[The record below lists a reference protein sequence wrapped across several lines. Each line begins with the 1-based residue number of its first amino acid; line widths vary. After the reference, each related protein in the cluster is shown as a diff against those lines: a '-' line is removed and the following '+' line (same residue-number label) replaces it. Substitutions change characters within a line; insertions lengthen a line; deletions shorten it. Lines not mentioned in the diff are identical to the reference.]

1 MSTMTTKSRLFIDLD
16 GTVARFYDASPNYL
30 EEMYEKGYFRNL
42 QPYENMT
49 EGIRLFMEQHK
60 DVEVFAL
67 SAKVNGEP
75 PYCEAEKQE
84 WLDEYLPEIDREHR
98 LFTEIGHNKAEYIPN
113 GISNTD
119 VLYDDY
125 NKNLIDWENSGGVA
139 LKCHNNINM
148 KGLGA
153 YGGDK
158 VMWEGQ
164 VLKNDIEPQDI
175 ANSLYETV
183 SAAQSMS
190 SVNGKP
196 LNETVRTALK
206 LINDYSVA
214 EFGDT
219 SAFDDVQ
226 DLSDVPLAYTTD
238 SEQDN
243 HGIYQT
249 FSEKNVQVENI
260 KSKSN
265 TLIVDIF
272 GGPGAGKS
280 TTALQL
286 VAELKKLGYHAD
298 YVSEVAKELVY
309 AKDFEHLDGTLKNQ
323 SKILSEQ
330 KRRLDI
336 MLDNVDVVVT
346 DSPLLLYIVYL
357 KENAPEYIESVF
369 SQYENYNNYN
379 VVVERDLSVKF
390 EQEGRIHNLE
400 ESIKKDDEIIT
411 LLDSHNIDYQ
421 RFDRNNIAGILDGIV
436 SKINDIKINE
446 SITADNTETV
456 SVANVETGEIAVT
469 KEFPIQVSA
478 DLENFR
484 IVTEY
489 DNVVAHIDSYN
500 SLEEM
505 NELCFEN
512 LNFDDLIYLSEKEKQ
527 SAIDKTIIY
536 STEYNGEIDYF
547 KAEDKRLSVLFE
559 KLSEDKPYAELSKAE
574 KISASD
580 FAEIEQSKNL
590 IASVTFDLDN
600 DNVGIYRLRRAVSE
614 GNRTPNDF
622 ISEEHSIAEMKQ
634 LVAEAK
640 LNSLNIEK
648 DFLSRLDQRISE
660 RSEKNVVDI
669 IDQYNSSGKSF
680 HEFFEENKDK
690 VMATYTDD
698 MDTPYYSRH
707 IERHWLSE
715 KIYIERR
722 LGSDTFGD
730 RTAKTENIVLVNV
743 YDPSKGSILDNT
755 IDGMSWEE
763 RLNLPVETE
772 TIGKYLIEDLKPSES
787 PLILSAYSDLFG
799 EENIKR
805 AYLKSC
811 VEEAEN
817 EIAELRSYE
826 DISPYGGE
834 DVYISNFES
843 YLLESLDNAQ
853 GMGYA
858 SVGEAAL
865 KCVELGLIDEK
876 RRENVIYEIYDSAE
890 SIKQGYAKG
899 LLSKEDVKSLTKRHD
914 PEIYEPKKIAD
925 SLFEIRG
932 MTEKRDK
939 LLAAIKLY
947 SAKSEYYRN
956 LGNLEKSKIL
966 DDRVTA
972 CIKGYDCYSK
982 QIVDIYNSV
991 FPFVF
996 HTNGLENVE
1005 TENIPVSI
1013 YLNGKQTQF
1022 YEHRTTTDAD
1032 ALQKASMECFE
1043 QCVGFEPPENY
1054 YSFDAKTC
1062 DELYT
1067 LIGEKPPKRYKGVD
1081 AVKLPFET
1089 SKKVD
1094 LIIKLIDTELYK
1106 IACIENQKDLL
1117 EGTNLET
1124 AIDSMKE
1131 RYESSMKVISKIDEI
1146 KSKIS
1151 ANEADIENLK
1161 DIKPNLVNRVLRH
1174 SEMKKSRIAKENLMK
1189 NKAEIEQAYSELDG
1203 ISHSMENLR
1212 EKFADCYSK
1221 NLTSCKPSIKI
1232 HYPDD
1237 EKSYEIYSLSDIEKI
1252 SQTSKELN
1260 KLLKNDFNERVEE
1273 VNVDFQSIYD
1283 NKSDMVLERERVS
1296 AYLADK
1302 MPSEYLHVDKMRQ
1315 LESMVVDTKGL
1326 DYKYVK
1332 VPKDCA
1338 QEFKK
1343 SCNEQNIDFALSSG
1357 KNTDR
1362 YYVARYRGVQQKAIT
1377 KILKTIEYCF
1387 IEDTAALAAAAQQNN
1402 SMSSAATMM

>member
-30 EEMYEKGYFRNL
+30 EQMYEKGYFRNL
-42 QPYENMT
+42 QPYEEMT
-49 EGIRLFMEQHK
+49 EGIKLFMEQHK

-190 SVNGKP
+190 GVNGKP
-196 LNETVRTALK
+196 LNEAVRTALK

-219 SAFDDVQ
+219 SAYDDVQ

-243 HGIYQT
+243 LGIYQT

-260 KSKSN
+260 KSKST

-456 SVANVETGEIAVT
+456 SVANVETGEFAAT

-634 LVAEAK
+634 LVSEAK

-648 DFLSRLDQRISE
+648 DFRNLLDKRIAE

-669 IDQYNSSGKSF
+669 IDSYNSSGKSF
-680 HEFFEENKDK
+680 YEFFEENKDK
-690 VMATYTDD
+690 VIATYTDD
-698 MDTPYYSRH
+698 IDTAYYSRH
-707 IERHWLSE
+707 IDRHWLSE
-715 KIYIERR
+715 NFYIENRI
-722 LGSDTFGD
+722 GSDTFGNM
-730 RTAKTENIVLVNV
+730 TAKSESTVLVNV
-743 YDPSKGSILDNT
+743 YDPSKGSISNKK

-763 RLNLPVETE
+763 RLNLPVETK
-772 TIGKYLIEDLKPSES
+772 TIGKHLLEDLKPSES
-787 PLILSAYSDLFG
+787 PFILSAYSDLFG
-799 EENIKR
+799 EEHIKK

-834 DVYISNFES
+834 DVTVGTFES
-843 YLLESLDNAQ
+843 HLYETLIDARE
-853 GMGYA
+853 MGYD
-858 SVGEAAL
+858 SIGEVAL
-865 KCVELGLIDEK
+865 KCFELGLIDEK
-876 RRENVIYEIYDSAE
+876 KRKDVIYGVYQSVD
-890 SIKQGYAKG
+890 SIKQGYTKG
-899 LLSKEDVKSLTKRHD
+899 LLSKEDVKNLTKRYD
-914 PEIYEPKKIAD
+914 PKIYEPDHIAD
-925 SLFEIRG
+925 SLLKTIA
-932 MTEKRDK
+932 MSKKRDK

-956 LGNLEKSKIL
+956 HGNLRESEIL
-966 DDRVTA
+966 EDRVNE
-972 CIKGYDCYSK
+972 CIKGYDYYSK
-982 QIVDIYNSV
+982 QIVDTYNSV
-991 FPFVF
+991 FPYVY

-1005 TENIPVSI
+1005 TESIPVSV
-1013 YLNGKQTQF
+1013 YLNGKQKEF
-1022 YEHRTTTDAD
+1022 YERRITTDTEAIQE
-1032 ALQKASMECFE
+1032 ARLECFE
-1043 QCVGFEPPENY
+1043 QCTGMHGQADYDTLTVE
-1054 YSFDAKTC
+1054 AC
-1062 DELYT
+1062 DELYR
-1067 LIGEKPPKRYKGVD
+1067 LIGEKPPKRYEGIQM
-1081 AVKLPFET
+1081 VKLPFET
-1089 SKKVD
+1089 AQKVD
-1094 LIIKLIDTELYK
+1094 LTLKLIDTELYK
-1106 IACIENQKDLL
+1106 IACVEKQKTLISG
-1117 EGTNLET
+1117 EYVER
-1124 AIDSMKE
+1124 AIGSMKKE
-1131 RYESSMKVISKIDEI
+1131 YESSIGAISKINEI
-1146 KSKIS
+1146 KNRMS
-1151 ANEADIENLK
+1151 AIEADIEKLK
-1161 DIKPNLVNRVLRH
+1161 DIKPNIVNKIFRH
-1174 SEMKKSRIAKENLMK
+1174 SEIKKSRTAIENLMK
-1189 NKAEIEQAYSELDG
+1189 NKAELEQAFNDLNGISKRMKIDRENFEDYYSE
-1203 ISHSMENLR
+1203 
-1212 EKFADCYSK
+1212 
-1221 NLTSCKPSIKI
+1221 NLTTINGSIKLD
-1232 HYPDD
+1232 YPEDN
-1237 EKSYEIYSLSDIEKI
+1237 KSFEIYSGSDINTI
-1252 SQTSKELN
+1252 RQANKELN
-1260 KLLKNDFNERVEE
+1260 DLLANNTNKNI
-1273 VNVDFQSIYD
+1273 DFQSIYN
-1283 NKSDMVLERERVS
+1283 NKSDVVLERERVS

-1302 MPSEYLHVDKMRQ
+1302 MPLEYLNVDNMRQ
-1315 LESMVVDTKGL
+1315 LENMVVDTKGL
-1326 DYKYVK
+1326 DYKYAK
-1332 VPKDCA
+1332 VPKCCLQA
-1338 QEFKK
+1338 FREN
-1343 SCNEQNIDFALSSG
+1343 CNEQNIDLALSTG
-1357 KNTDR
+1357 KNTDN
-1362 YYVARYRGVQQKAIT
+1362 YCVARYRGLQEKAVIKT
-1377 KILKTIEYCF
+1377 LKTVERAYS
-1387 IEDTAALAAAAQQNN
+1387 EHTAALAAAAQQNN

>member
-30 EEMYEKGYFRNL
+30 EQMYEKGYFRNL
-42 QPYENMT
+42 QPYEEMT
-49 EGIRLFMEQHK
+49 EGIKLFMEQHK

-190 SVNGKP
+190 NVNGKP

-219 SAFDDVQ
+219 SAYDDVQ

-238 SEQDN
+238 SDE
-243 HGIYQT
+243 
-249 FSEKNVQVENI
+249 
-260 KSKSN
+260 
-265 TLIVDIF
+265 
-272 GGPGAGKS
+272 
-280 TTALQL
+280 
-286 VAELKKLGYHAD
+286 EL
-298 YVSEVAKELVY
+298 
-309 AKDFEHLDGTLKNQ
+309 
-323 SKILSEQ
+323 
-330 KRRLDI
+330 
-336 MLDNVDVVVT
+336 
-346 DSPLLLYIVYL
+346 
-357 KENAPEYIESVF
+357 
-369 SQYENYNNYN
+369 
-379 VVVERDLSVKF
+379 
-390 EQEGRIHNLE
+390 
-400 ESIKKDDEIIT
+400 
-411 LLDSHNIDYQ
+411 
-421 RFDRNNIAGILDGIV
+421 
-436 SKINDIKINE
+436 
-446 SITADNTETV
+446 
-456 SVANVETGEIAVT
+456 
-469 KEFPIQVSA
+469 PIQVSA

-489 DNVVAHIDSYN
+489 DNVAVHIDSYK

-512 LNFDDLIYLSEKEKQ
+512 LNFDDLIYLSEAEKQ

-680 HEFFEENKDK
+680 YEFFEENKDK
-690 VMATYTDD
+690 VMATYTDSI
-698 MDTPYYSRH
+698 DTPYYSRH
-707 IERHWLSE
+707 INRHWLSE
-715 KIYIERR
+715 NFYIENRV
-722 LGSDTFGD
+722 GSDTFGSE
-730 RTAKTENIVLVNV
+730 TAKSESTVLVNV
-743 YDPSKGSILDNT
+743 YDPSKGSISNKK

-763 RLNLPVETE
+763 RLNLPVETK
-772 TIGKYLIEDLKPSES
+772 TIGKHLLEDLKPSES
-787 PLILSAYSDLFG
+787 PFILSAYSDLFG
-799 EENIKR
+799 EEHIKK

-834 DVYISNFES
+834 DVTVGTFES
-843 YLLESLDNAQ
+843 HLYETLIDARE
-853 GMGYA
+853 MGYD
-858 SVGEAAL
+858 SIGEVAL
-865 KCVELGLIDEK
+865 KCFELGLIDEK
-876 RRENVIYEIYDSAE
+876 KRKDVIYGVYHSVA

-899 LLSKEDVKSLTKRHD
+899 LLSKSDVKYLIDRNEPSL
-914 PEIYEPKKIAD
+914 YESNNIAK
-925 SLFEIRG
+925 SLLKAKEMSR
-932 MTEKRDK
+932 MRDK
-939 LLAAIKLY
+939 LSVAIKLY
-947 SAKSEYYRN
+947 SAKSENYRN
-956 LGNLEKSKIL
+956 HGDLKESKIL
-966 DDRVTA
+966 DDRVAA
-972 CIKGYDCYSK
+972 CIKGYDYYSK
-982 QIVDIYNSV
+982 QIVDTYNSV
-991 FPFVF
+991 FSYVRPE
-996 HTNGLENVE
+996 NGLVKLE
-1005 TENIPVSI
+1005 TEDIPVSI
-1013 YLNGKQTQF
+1013 NLNGKQTEF
-1022 YEHRTTTDAD
+1022 YEHRITTDKNII
-1032 ALQKASMECFE
+1032 QKAYWQCMDKNHSMY
-1043 QCVGFEPPENY
+1043 VPEDYNP
-1054 YSFDAKTC
+1054 FTKEAC
-1062 DELYT
+1062 DKLYR
-1067 LIGEKPPKRYKGVD
+1067 LIGEEPPKRYECIQ
-1081 AVKLPFET
+1081 AVKLPFEIAD
-1089 SKKVD
+1089 KID
-1094 LIIKLIDTELYK
+1094 LTLKLVDTELYK

-1117 EGTNLET
+1117 EGANLET

-1131 RYESSMKVISKIDEI
+1131 KYESSMKVISKIDEI
-1146 KSKIS
+1146 KSKIN
-1151 ANEADIENLK
+1151 ANEADVESLK
-1161 DIKPNLVNRVLRH
+1161 GIKPNFVNKVFRH
-1174 SEMKKSRIAKENLMK
+1174 SEIKKREIASANLK
-1189 NKAEIEQAYSELDG
+1189 NNKAELEQAYSELDR
-1203 ISHSMENLR
+1203 ISHSMEYVR
-1212 EKFADCYSK
+1212 EKFADYYSE
-1221 NLTSCKPSIKI
+1221 NLSSCKPSIKI
-1232 HYPDD
+1232 HFPDD

-1260 KLLKNDFNERVEE
+1260 NVLKNGFNERVED
-1273 VNVDFQSIYD
+1273 VNIAFYSIYD
-1283 NKSDMVLERERVS
+1283 NKFDLLERERVS
-1296 AYLADK
+1296 AYLAYK
-1302 MPSEYLHVDKMRQ
+1302 MPLEYLNVDKMIQ
-1315 LESMVVDTKGL
+1315 LENMVIDTKGL
-1326 DYKYVK
+1326 DYKYIK
-1332 VPKDCA
+1332 VPKECLLA
-1338 QEFKK
+1338 FEG
-1343 SCNEQNIDFALSSG
+1343 SCHRQDIDYAMSSG
-1357 KNTDR
+1357 ENTGN
-1362 YYVARYRGVQQKAIT
+1362 YCIARYRSLQEKAVIKT
-1377 KILKTIEYCF
+1377 LKTVERAYS
-1387 IEDTAALAAAAQQNN
+1387 EHTAALAAAQQNN

>member
-30 EEMYEKGYFRNL
+30 EQMYEKGYFRNL
-42 QPYENMT
+42 QPYEEMT
-49 EGIRLFMEQHK
+49 EGIKLFMEQHK

-190 SVNGKP
+190 NVNGKP

-219 SAFDDVQ
+219 SAYDDVQ

-238 SEQDN
+238 SDE
-243 HGIYQT
+243 
-249 FSEKNVQVENI
+249 
-260 KSKSN
+260 
-265 TLIVDIF
+265 
-272 GGPGAGKS
+272 
-280 TTALQL
+280 
-286 VAELKKLGYHAD
+286 EL
-298 YVSEVAKELVY
+298 
-309 AKDFEHLDGTLKNQ
+309 
-323 SKILSEQ
+323 
-330 KRRLDI
+330 
-336 MLDNVDVVVT
+336 
-346 DSPLLLYIVYL
+346 
-357 KENAPEYIESVF
+357 
-369 SQYENYNNYN
+369 
-379 VVVERDLSVKF
+379 
-390 EQEGRIHNLE
+390 
-400 ESIKKDDEIIT
+400 
-411 LLDSHNIDYQ
+411 
-421 RFDRNNIAGILDGIV
+421 
-436 SKINDIKINE
+436 
-446 SITADNTETV
+446 
-456 SVANVETGEIAVT
+456 
-469 KEFPIQVSA
+469 PIQVSA

-489 DNVVAHIDSYN
+489 DNVAVHIDSYK

-512 LNFDDLIYLSEKEKQ
+512 LNFDDLIYLSEAEKQ

-680 HEFFEENKDK
+680 YEFFEENKDK
-690 VMATYTDD
+690 VMATYTDSI
-698 MDTPYYSRH
+698 DTPYYSRH
-707 IERHWLSE
+707 INRHWLSE
-715 KIYIERR
+715 NFYIENRV
-722 LGSDTFGD
+722 GSDTFGSE
-730 RTAKTENIVLVNV
+730 TAKSESTVLVNV
-743 YDPSKGSILDNT
+743 YDPSKGSISNKK

-763 RLNLPVETE
+763 RLNLPVETK
-772 TIGKYLIEDLKPSES
+772 TIGKHLLEDLKPSES
-787 PLILSAYSDLFG
+787 PFILSAYSDLFG
-799 EENIKR
+799 EEHIKK

-834 DVYISNFES
+834 DVTVGTFES
-843 YLLESLDNAQ
+843 HLYETLIDARE
-853 GMGYA
+853 MGYD
-858 SVGEAAL
+858 SIGEVAL
-865 KCVELGLIDEK
+865 KCFELGLIDEK
-876 RRENVIYEIYDSAE
+876 KRKDVIYGVYHSVA

-899 LLSKEDVKSLTKRHD
+899 LLSKSDVKYLIDRNEPSL
-914 PEIYEPKKIAD
+914 YESNNIAK
-925 SLFEIRG
+925 SLLKAKEMSR
-932 MTEKRDK
+932 MRDK
-939 LLAAIKLY
+939 LSVAIKLY
-947 SAKSEYYRN
+947 SAKSENYRN
-956 LGNLEKSKIL
+956 HGDLKESKIL
-966 DDRVTA
+966 DDRVAA
-972 CIKGYDCYSK
+972 CIKGYDYYSK
-982 QIVDIYNSV
+982 QIVDTYNSV
-991 FPFVF
+991 FSYVRPE
-996 HTNGLENVE
+996 NGLVKLE
-1005 TENIPVSI
+1005 TEDIPVSI
-1013 YLNGKQTQF
+1013 NLNGKQTEF
-1022 YEHRTTTDAD
+1022 YEHRITTDKNII
-1032 ALQKASMECFE
+1032 QKAYWQCMDKNHSMY
-1043 QCVGFEPPENY
+1043 VPEDYNP
-1054 YSFDAKTC
+1054 FTKEAC
-1062 DELYT
+1062 DKLYR
-1067 LIGEKPPKRYKGVD
+1067 LIGEEPPKRYEGIQ
-1081 AVKLPFET
+1081 AVKLPFEIAD
-1089 SKKVD
+1089 KID
-1094 LIIKLIDTELYK
+1094 LTLKLVDTELYK

-1117 EGTNLET
+1117 EGANLET

-1131 RYESSMKVISKIDEI
+1131 KYESSMKVISKIDEI
-1146 KSKIS
+1146 KSKIN
-1151 ANEADIENLK
+1151 ANEADVESLK
-1161 DIKPNLVNRVLRH
+1161 GIKPNFVNKVFRH
-1174 SEMKKSRIAKENLMK
+1174 SEIKKREIASANLK
-1189 NKAEIEQAYSELDG
+1189 NNKAELEQAYSELDR
-1203 ISHSMENLR
+1203 ISHSMEYVR
-1212 EKFADCYSK
+1212 EKFADYYSE
-1221 NLTSCKPSIKI
+1221 NLSSCKPSIKI
-1232 HYPDD
+1232 HFPDD

-1260 KLLKNDFNERVEE
+1260 NVLKNGFNERVED
-1273 VNVDFQSIYD
+1273 VNIAFYSIYD
-1283 NKSDMVLERERVS
+1283 NKFDLLERERVS
-1296 AYLADK
+1296 AYLAYK
-1302 MPSEYLHVDKMRQ
+1302 MPLEYLNVDKMIQ
-1315 LESMVVDTKGL
+1315 LENMVIDTKGL
-1326 DYKYVK
+1326 DYKYIK
-1332 VPKDCA
+1332 VPKECLLA
-1338 QEFKK
+1338 FEG
-1343 SCNEQNIDFALSSG
+1343 SCHRQDIDYAMSSG
-1357 KNTDR
+1357 ENTGN
-1362 YYVARYRGVQQKAIT
+1362 YCIARYRSLQEKAVIKT
-1377 KILKTIEYCF
+1377 LKTVERAYS
-1387 IEDTAALAAAAQQNN
+1387 EHTAALAAAQQNN

>member
-30 EEMYEKGYFRNL
+30 EQMYEKGYFRNL
-42 QPYENMT
+42 QPYEEMT
-49 EGIRLFMEQHK
+49 EGIKLFMEQHK

-190 SVNGKP
+190 NVNGKP

-238 SEQDN
+238 SDE
-243 HGIYQT
+243 
-249 FSEKNVQVENI
+249 
-260 KSKSN
+260 
-265 TLIVDIF
+265 
-272 GGPGAGKS
+272 
-280 TTALQL
+280 
-286 VAELKKLGYHAD
+286 EL
-298 YVSEVAKELVY
+298 
-309 AKDFEHLDGTLKNQ
+309 
-323 SKILSEQ
+323 
-330 KRRLDI
+330 
-336 MLDNVDVVVT
+336 
-346 DSPLLLYIVYL
+346 
-357 KENAPEYIESVF
+357 
-369 SQYENYNNYN
+369 
-379 VVVERDLSVKF
+379 
-390 EQEGRIHNLE
+390 
-400 ESIKKDDEIIT
+400 
-411 LLDSHNIDYQ
+411 
-421 RFDRNNIAGILDGIV
+421 
-436 SKINDIKINE
+436 
-446 SITADNTETV
+446 
-456 SVANVETGEIAVT
+456 
-469 KEFPIQVSA
+469 PIQVSA

-484 IVTEY
+484 IITEY
-489 DNVVAHIDSYN
+489 DNVAVHIDSYE

-512 LNFDDLIYLSEKEKQ
+512 LNFDDLIYLSEAEKQ

-547 KAEDKRLSVLFE
+547 KAVDKRLSVLFE
-559 KLSEDKPYAELSKAE
+559 KLSADNTYAELSKAE
-574 KISASD
+574 KISAIE

-590 IASVTFDLDN
+590 IASITFDLDN

-622 ISEEHSIAEMKQ
+622 ISEEHSIAEIKQ
-634 LVAEAK
+634 LVSEAK

-669 IDQYNSSGKSF
+669 IDSYNSSGKSF
-680 HEFFEENKDK
+680 YEFFEENKDK
-690 VMATYTDD
+690 VMATYTDSI
-698 MDTPYYSRH
+698 DTPYYSRH
-707 IERHWLSE
+707 INRHWLSE
-715 KIYIERR
+715 NFYIENRM
-722 LGSDTFGD
+722 GSDTFGSE
-730 RTAKTENIVLVNV
+730 TAKSESTVLVNV
-743 YDPSKGSILDNT
+743 YDPSKGSISNKK

-763 RLNLPVETE
+763 RLNLPIETK
-772 TIGKYLIEDLKPSES
+772 TIGKYLLEDLKPSES
-787 PLILSAYSDLFG
+787 PFILSAYSDLFG
-799 EENIKR
+799 EEHIKK

-834 DVYISNFES
+834 DVTVGTFES
-843 YLLESLDNAQ
+843 HLYETLIDARE
-853 GMGYA
+853 MGYD
-858 SVGEAAL
+858 SIGEVAL
-865 KCVELGLIDEK
+865 RCVELGLIDEK
-876 RRENVIYEIYDSAE
+876 KRKDVIYGVYHSVA

-899 LLSKEDVKSLTKRHD
+899 LLSKSDVKYLIDRNE
-914 PEIYEPKKIAD
+914 PALYESKDIVD
-925 SLFEIRG
+925 SLLKTKE
-932 MTEKRDK
+932 MSKMRDK
-939 LLAAIKLY
+939 LLVAIKLY
-947 SAKSEYYRN
+947 SAKSENYRN
-956 LGNLEKSKIL
+956 HGDLKESKIL
-966 DDRVTA
+966 DDRVAA
-972 CIKGYDCYSK
+972 CIKGYDYYSQ
-982 QIVDIYNSV
+982 QIIDTYNSV
-991 FPFVF
+991 FSYVRPE
-996 HTNGLENVE
+996 NGLVKLE
-1005 TENIPVSI
+1005 TEDIPVSI
-1013 YLNGKQTQF
+1013 NLNGKQTEF
-1022 YEHRTTTDAD
+1022 YEHRITAD
-1032 ALQKASMECFE
+1032 KNIIQKAYWECMDK
-1043 QCVGFEPPENY
+1043 CPNMYVPEDYNP
-1054 YSFDAKTC
+1054 FTEEAC
-1062 DELYT
+1062 DELYR
-1067 LIGEKPPKRYKGVD
+1067 LIGENPPQRYEGIQTI
-1081 AVKLPFET
+1081 KLPFEIAD
-1089 SKKVD
+1089 KID
-1094 LIIKLIDTELYK
+1094 LTLKLVDTELYK

-1117 EGTNLET
+1117 EGANLET

-1131 RYESSMKVISKIDEI
+1131 KYESSMKVISKIDEI
-1146 KSKIS
+1146 KSKIN
-1151 ANEADIENLK
+1151 ANEADVESLK
-1161 DIKPNLVNRVLRH
+1161 GIKPNFVNKVFRH
-1174 SEMKKSRIAKENLMK
+1174 SEIKKREIASANLK
-1189 NKAEIEQAYSELDG
+1189 NNKVELEQAYSELDR
-1203 ISHSMENLR
+1203 ISHSMEYVR
-1212 EKFADCYSK
+1212 EKFADYYSE
-1221 NLTSCKPSIKI
+1221 NLSSCKPSIKI
-1232 HYPDD
+1232 HFPDD

-1260 KLLKNDFNERVEE
+1260 NVLKNGFNERVED
-1273 VNVDFQSIYD
+1273 VNIAFYSIYD
-1283 NKSDMVLERERVS
+1283 NKFDLLERERVS

-1302 MPSEYLHVDKMRQ
+1302 MPLEYLNVDKMIQ
-1315 LESMVVDTKGL
+1315 LENMVIDTKGL
-1326 DYKYVK
+1326 DYKYIK
-1332 VPKDCA
+1332 VPKECLLA
-1338 QEFKK
+1338 FEG
-1343 SCNEQNIDFALSSG
+1343 SCHRQDIDYAMSSG
-1357 KNTDR
+1357 ENTGN
-1362 YYVARYRGVQQKAIT
+1362 YCIARYRSLQEKAVIKT
-1377 KILKTIEYCF
+1377 LKTVERAYS
-1387 IEDTAALAAAAQQNN
+1387 EHTAALAAAAQQNN

>member
-30 EEMYEKGYFRNL
+30 EQMYEKGYFRNL
-42 QPYENMT
+42 QPYEEMT
-49 EGIRLFMEQHK
+49 EGIKLFMEQHK
-60 DVEVFAL
+60 DVEVFTL

-206 LINDYSVA
+206 LINNFSVA

-219 SAFDDVQ
+219 SAYDDVQ
-226 DLSDVPLAYTTD
+226 DLSDVALAYTTD
-238 SEQDN
+238 SDE
-243 HGIYQT
+243 
-249 FSEKNVQVENI
+249 
-260 KSKSN
+260 
-265 TLIVDIF
+265 
-272 GGPGAGKS
+272 
-280 TTALQL
+280 
-286 VAELKKLGYHAD
+286 EL
-298 YVSEVAKELVY
+298 
-309 AKDFEHLDGTLKNQ
+309 
-323 SKILSEQ
+323 
-330 KRRLDI
+330 
-336 MLDNVDVVVT
+336 
-346 DSPLLLYIVYL
+346 
-357 KENAPEYIESVF
+357 
-369 SQYENYNNYN
+369 
-379 VVVERDLSVKF
+379 
-390 EQEGRIHNLE
+390 
-400 ESIKKDDEIIT
+400 
-411 LLDSHNIDYQ
+411 
-421 RFDRNNIAGILDGIV
+421 
-436 SKINDIKINE
+436 
-446 SITADNTETV
+446 
-456 SVANVETGEIAVT
+456 
-469 KEFPIQVSA
+469 PIQVSA

-547 KAEDKRLSVLFE
+547 KAADKRLSVLFE
-559 KLSEDKPYAELSKAE
+559 KLSKDNTYAELSKAE
-574 KISASD
+574 KISAFE

-600 DNVGIYRLRRAVSE
+600 NNVGIYRLRRAVSE

-622 ISEEHSIAEMKQ
+622 ISFGDSIAEMKQ
-634 LVAEAK
+634 LVSEAK

-669 IDQYNSSGKSF
+669 IDQYNSSGKPF
-680 HEFFEENKDK
+680 YEFFEENKDK
-690 VMATYTDD
+690 VMATYTDSI
-698 MDTPYYSRH
+698 DTPYYSRH
-707 IERHWLSE
+707 INRHWLSE
-715 KIYIERR
+715 NFYIENRMD
-722 LGSDTFGD
+722 SDTFGSE
-730 RTAKTENIVLVNV
+730 TAKSESTVLVNV
-743 YDPSKGSILDNT
+743 YDPSKGSISNKK

-763 RLNLPVETE
+763 RLNLPVETK
-772 TIGKYLIEDLKPSES
+772 TIGKHLLEDLKPSES
-787 PLILSAYSDLFG
+787 PFILSAYSDLFG
-799 EENIKR
+799 EEHIKK

-834 DVYISNFES
+834 DVTVGTFES
-843 YLLESLDNAQ
+843 HLYETLIDARE
-853 GMGYA
+853 MGYD
-858 SVGEAAL
+858 SIGEVAL
-865 KCVELGLIDEK
+865 RCVELGLIDEK
-876 RRENVIYEIYDSAE
+876 KRKDVIYGVYHSVA

-899 LLSKEDVKSLTKRHD
+899 LLSKSDVKYLIDRNE
-914 PEIYEPKKIAD
+914 PALYESKDIVD
-925 SLFEIRG
+925 SLLKTKE
-932 MTEKRDK
+932 MSKMRDK
-939 LLAAIKLY
+939 LLVAIKLY
-947 SAKSEYYRN
+947 SAKSENYRN
-956 LGNLEKSKIL
+956 HGDLKESKIL
-966 DDRVTA
+966 DDRVAA
-972 CIKGYDCYSK
+972 CIKGYDYYSQ
-982 QIVDIYNSV
+982 QIIDTYNSV
-991 FPFVF
+991 FSYVRPE
-996 HTNGLENVE
+996 NGLVKLE
-1005 TENIPVSI
+1005 TEDIPVSI
-1013 YLNGKQTQF
+1013 NLNGKQTEF
-1022 YEHRTTTDAD
+1022 YEHRITTDKNII
-1032 ALQKASMECFE
+1032 QKAYWECMDK
-1043 QCVGFEPPENY
+1043 CPNMYVPEDYNP
-1054 YSFDAKTC
+1054 FTEEAC
-1062 DELYT
+1062 DELYR
-1067 LIGEKPPKRYKGVD
+1067 LIGENPPQRYEGIQTI
-1081 AVKLPFET
+1081 KLPFEIAD
-1089 SKKVD
+1089 KID
-1094 LIIKLIDTELYK
+1094 LTLKLVDTELYK

-1117 EGTNLET
+1117 EGANLET

-1131 RYESSMKVISKIDEI
+1131 KYESSMKVISKIDEI

-1151 ANEADIENLK
+1151 ANEADVESLK
-1161 DIKPNLVNRVLRH
+1161 GIKPNFVNKVFRH
-1174 SEMKKSRIAKENLMK
+1174 SEIKKKEIASANLK
-1189 NKAEIEQAYSELDG
+1189 NNKAELEQAYSELDR
-1203 ISHSMENLR
+1203 ISHSMEYVR
-1212 EKFADCYSK
+1212 EKFADYYSE
-1221 NLTSCKPSIKI
+1221 NLSSCKPSIKI
-1232 HYPDD
+1232 HFPDD

-1260 KLLKNDFNERVEE
+1260 NVLKNGFNEKVED
-1273 VNVDFQSIYD
+1273 VNITFYSIYD
-1283 NKSDMVLERERVS
+1283 NKFDLLERERVS
-1296 AYLADK
+1296 AYLAYK
-1302 MPSEYLHVDKMRQ
+1302 MPLEYLNVDKMIQ
-1315 LESMVVDTKGL
+1315 LENMVIDTKGL
-1326 DYKYVK
+1326 DYKYIK
-1332 VPKDCA
+1332 VPKECLLA
-1338 QEFKK
+1338 FEG
-1343 SCNEQNIDFALSSG
+1343 SCHRQDIDYAMSSG
-1357 KNTDR
+1357 ENTGN
-1362 YYVARYRGVQQKAIT
+1362 YCIARYRSLQEKAVIKT
-1377 KILKTIEYCF
+1377 LKTVERAYS
-1387 IEDTAALAAAAQQNN
+1387 EHTAALAAAAQQNN

>member
-30 EEMYEKGYFRNL
+30 EQMYEKGYFRNL
-42 QPYENMT
+42 QPYEEMT
-49 EGIRLFMEQHK
+49 EGIKLFMEQHK

-190 SVNGKP
+190 NVNGKP

-219 SAFDDVQ
+219 SAYDDVQ

-238 SEQDN
+238 SDE
-243 HGIYQT
+243 
-249 FSEKNVQVENI
+249 
-260 KSKSN
+260 
-265 TLIVDIF
+265 
-272 GGPGAGKS
+272 
-280 TTALQL
+280 
-286 VAELKKLGYHAD
+286 EL
-298 YVSEVAKELVY
+298 
-309 AKDFEHLDGTLKNQ
+309 
-323 SKILSEQ
+323 
-330 KRRLDI
+330 
-336 MLDNVDVVVT
+336 
-346 DSPLLLYIVYL
+346 
-357 KENAPEYIESVF
+357 
-369 SQYENYNNYN
+369 
-379 VVVERDLSVKF
+379 
-390 EQEGRIHNLE
+390 
-400 ESIKKDDEIIT
+400 
-411 LLDSHNIDYQ
+411 
-421 RFDRNNIAGILDGIV
+421 
-436 SKINDIKINE
+436 
-446 SITADNTETV
+446 
-456 SVANVETGEIAVT
+456 
-469 KEFPIQVSA
+469 PIQVSA

-489 DNVVAHIDSYN
+489 DNVAVHIDSYK

-512 LNFDDLIYLSEKEKQ
+512 LNFDDLIYLSEAEKQ

-574 KISASD
+574 KISAFD

-680 HEFFEENKDK
+680 YEFFEENKDK
-690 VMATYTDD
+690 VMATYTDSI
-698 MDTPYYSRH
+698 DTPYYSRH
-707 IERHWLSE
+707 INRHWLSE
-715 KIYIERR
+715 NFYIENRV
-722 LGSDTFGD
+722 GSDTFGSE
-730 RTAKTENIVLVNV
+730 TAKSESTVLVNV
-743 YDPSKGSILDNT
+743 YDPSKGSISNKK

-763 RLNLPVETE
+763 RLNLPVETK
-772 TIGKYLIEDLKPSES
+772 TIGKHLLEDLKPSES
-787 PLILSAYSDLFG
+787 PFILSAYSDLFG
-799 EENIKR
+799 EEHIKK

-834 DVYISNFES
+834 DVTVGTFES
-843 YLLESLDNAQ
+843 HLYETLIDARE
-853 GMGYA
+853 MGYD
-858 SVGEAAL
+858 SIGEVAL
-865 KCVELGLIDEK
+865 KCFELGLIDEK
-876 RRENVIYEIYDSAE
+876 KRKDVIYGVYHSVA

-899 LLSKEDVKSLTKRHD
+899 LLSKSDVKYLIDRNE
-914 PEIYEPKKIAD
+914 PALYESKDIVD
-925 SLFEIRG
+925 SLLKTKE
-932 MTEKRDK
+932 MSKMRDK
-939 LLAAIKLY
+939 LLVAIKLY
-947 SAKSEYYRN
+947 SAKSENYRN
-956 LGNLEKSKIL
+956 HGDLKESKIL
-966 DDRVTA
+966 DDRVAA
-972 CIKGYDCYSK
+972 CIKGYDYYSQ
-982 QIVDIYNSV
+982 QIIDTYNSV
-991 FPFVF
+991 FLYVRPE
-996 HTNGLENVE
+996 NGLVKLE
-1005 TENIPVSI
+1005 TEDIPVSI
-1013 YLNGKQTQF
+1013 NLNGKQTEF
-1022 YEHRTTTDAD
+1022 YEHRITTDKNII
-1032 ALQKASMECFE
+1032 QKAYWECMDK
-1043 QCVGFEPPENY
+1043 CPNMYVPEDYNP
-1054 YSFDAKTC
+1054 FTEEAC
-1062 DELYT
+1062 DELCR
-1067 LIGEKPPKRYKGVD
+1067 LISENPPQRYGGIQTI
-1081 AVKLPFET
+1081 KLPFEIAD
-1089 SKKVD
+1089 KID
-1094 LIIKLIDTELYK
+1094 LTLKLVDTELYK

-1117 EGTNLET
+1117 EGANLET

-1131 RYESSMKVISKIDEI
+1131 KYESSMKVISKIDEI
-1146 KSKIS
+1146 KSKIN
-1151 ANEADIENLK
+1151 ANEADVESLK
-1161 DIKPNLVNRVLRH
+1161 GIKPNFVNKVFRH
-1174 SEMKKSRIAKENLMK
+1174 SEIKKREIASANLK
-1189 NKAEIEQAYSELDG
+1189 NNKAELEQAYSELDR
-1203 ISHSMENLR
+1203 ISHSMEYVR
-1212 EKFADCYSK
+1212 EKFADYYSE
-1221 NLTSCKPSIKI
+1221 NLSSCKPSIKI
-1232 HYPDD
+1232 HFPDD

-1260 KLLKNDFNERVEE
+1260 NVLKNGFNERVED
-1273 VNVDFQSIYD
+1273 VNIAFYSIYD
-1283 NKSDMVLERERVS
+1283 NKFDLLERERVS
-1296 AYLADK
+1296 AYLAYK
-1302 MPSEYLHVDKMRQ
+1302 MPLEYLNVDKMIQ
-1315 LESMVVDTKGL
+1315 LENMVIDTKGL
-1326 DYKYVK
+1326 DYKYIK
-1332 VPKDCA
+1332 VPKECLLA
-1338 QEFKK
+1338 FEG
-1343 SCNEQNIDFALSSG
+1343 SCHRQDIDYAMSSG
-1357 KNTDR
+1357 ENTGN
-1362 YYVARYRGVQQKAIT
+1362 YCIARYRSLQEKAVIKT
-1377 KILKTIEYCF
+1377 LKTVERAYS
-1387 IEDTAALAAAAQQNN
+1387 EHTAALAAAQQNN

>member
-30 EEMYEKGYFRNL
+30 EQMYEKGYFRNL
-42 QPYENMT
+42 QPYEEMT
-49 EGIRLFMEQHK
+49 EGIKLFMEQHK
-60 DVEVFAL
+60 DVEVFTL

-164 VLKNDIEPQDI
+164 VLKNDIEPQEI

-190 SVNGKP
+190 SVNGEP
-196 LNETVRTALK
+196 LNEAVRTALK

-219 SAFDDVQ
+219 SAYDDVL
-226 DLSDVPLAYTTD
+226 DLSDVALAYTTD
-238 SEQDN
+238 S
-243 HGIYQT
+243 
-249 FSEKNVQVENI
+249 
-260 KSKSN
+260 
-265 TLIVDIF
+265 
-272 GGPGAGKS
+272 
-280 TTALQL
+280 
-286 VAELKKLGYHAD
+286 
-298 YVSEVAKELVY
+298 
-309 AKDFEHLDGTLKNQ
+309 
-323 SKILSEQ
+323 
-330 KRRLDI
+330 
-336 MLDNVDVVVT
+336 
-346 DSPLLLYIVYL
+346 
-357 KENAPEYIESVF
+357 
-369 SQYENYNNYN
+369 
-379 VVVERDLSVKF
+379 
-390 EQEGRIHNLE
+390 
-400 ESIKKDDEIIT
+400 DE
-411 LLDSHNIDYQ
+411 
-421 RFDRNNIAGILDGIV
+421 
-436 SKINDIKINE
+436 
-446 SITADNTETV
+446 
-456 SVANVETGEIAVT
+456 
-469 KEFPIQVSA
+469 EFPIQVSA

-600 DNVGIYRLRRAVSE
+600 NNVGIYHLRRAVSE

-622 ISEEHSIAEMKQ
+622 ISFGDSIAEMKQ
-634 LVAEAK
+634 LVSEAK

-648 DFLSRLDQRISE
+648 GFRTLLDKRIAE

-669 IDQYNSSGKSF
+669 IDNYNSSGKSF

-690 VMATYTDD
+690 VMATYTDSIG
-698 MDTPYYSRH
+698 TPYYSRH
-707 IERHWLSE
+707 INRHWLSE
-715 KIYIERR
+715 NFYIENRVD
-722 LGSDTFGD
+722 SDTFGSE
-730 RTAKTENIVLVNV
+730 TAKSESTVLVNV
-743 YDPSKGSILDNT
+743 YDPSKGSISNKK

-763 RLNLPVETE
+763 RLNLPVETK
-772 TIGKYLIEDLKPSES
+772 TIGKHLLEDLKPSES
-787 PLILSAYSDLFG
+787 PFILSAYSDLFG
-799 EENIKR
+799 EEHIKK

-834 DVYISNFES
+834 DVTVGTFES
-843 YLLESLDNAQ
+843 HLYETLIDARE
-853 GMGYA
+853 MGYD
-858 SVGEAAL
+858 SIGEVAL
-865 KCVELGLIDEK
+865 KCFELGLIDEK
-876 RRENVIYEIYDSAE
+876 KRKDVIYGVYHSVA

-899 LLSKEDVKSLTKRHD
+899 LLSKSDVKYLIDRNE
-914 PEIYEPKKIAD
+914 PALYESKDIVD
-925 SLFEIRG
+925 SLLKTKE
-932 MTEKRDK
+932 MSKMRDK
-939 LLAAIKLY
+939 LLVAIKLY
-947 SAKSEYYRN
+947 SAKSENYRN
-956 LGNLEKSKIL
+956 HGDLKESKIL
-966 DDRVTA
+966 DDRVAA
-972 CIKGYDCYSK
+972 CIKGYDYYSQ
-982 QIVDIYNSV
+982 QIIDTYNSV
-991 FPFVF
+991 FLYVRPE
-996 HTNGLENVE
+996 NGLAKLE
-1005 TENIPVSI
+1005 TEDIPVSI
-1013 YLNGKQTQF
+1013 NLNGKQTEF
-1022 YEHRTTTDAD
+1022 YEHRITTDKNII
-1032 ALQKASMECFE
+1032 QKAYWECMDK
-1043 QCVGFEPPENY
+1043 CPNMYVPEDYNP
-1054 YSFDAKTC
+1054 FTEEAC
-1062 DELYT
+1062 DELYR
-1067 LIGEKPPKRYKGVD
+1067 LIGENPPQRYEGIQTI
-1081 AVKLPFET
+1081 KLPFEIAD
-1089 SKKVD
+1089 KID
-1094 LIIKLIDTELYK
+1094 LTLKLVDTELYK

-1117 EGTNLET
+1117 EGANLET

-1131 RYESSMKVISKIDEI
+1131 KYESSMKVISKIDEI

-1151 ANEADIENLK
+1151 ANEADVESLK
-1161 DIKPNLVNRVLRH
+1161 GIKPNFVNKVFRH
-1174 SEMKKSRIAKENLMK
+1174 SEIKKREIASANLK
-1189 NKAEIEQAYSELDG
+1189 NNKAELEQAYSELDR
-1203 ISHSMENLR
+1203 ISHSMEYVR
-1212 EKFADCYSK
+1212 EKFADYYSE
-1221 NLTSCKPSIKI
+1221 NLSSCKPSIKI
-1232 HYPDD
+1232 HFPDD

-1260 KLLKNDFNERVEE
+1260 NVLKNGFNERVED
-1273 VNVDFQSIYD
+1273 VNIAFYSIYD
-1283 NKSDMVLERERVS
+1283 NKFDLLERERVS
-1296 AYLADK
+1296 AYLAYK
-1302 MPSEYLHVDKMRQ
+1302 MPLEYLNVDKMIQ
-1315 LESMVVDTKGL
+1315 LENMVIDTKGL
-1326 DYKYVK
+1326 DYKYIK
-1332 VPKDCA
+1332 VPKECLLA
-1338 QEFKK
+1338 FEG
-1343 SCNEQNIDFALSSG
+1343 SCHRQDIDYAMSSG
-1357 KNTDR
+1357 ENTGN
-1362 YYVARYRGVQQKAIT
+1362 YCIARYRSLQEKAVIKT
-1377 KILKTIEYCF
+1377 LKTVERAYS
-1387 IEDTAALAAAAQQNN
+1387 EHTATLAAAAQQNN
-1402 SMSSAATMM
+1402 NMSSAATMM

>member
-1 MSTMTTKSRLFIDLD
+1 MSTMKTKSRLFIDLD

-42 QPYENMT
+42 QPYEKMT
-49 EGIRLFMEQHK
+49 EGIKLFMEQHK
-60 DVEVFAL
+60 DVEVFTL

-113 GISNTD
+113 GIDNTD

-158 VMWEGQ
+158 VKWEGQ

-196 LNETVRTALK
+196 LNEAVRTALK

-219 SAFDDVQ
+219 SAYDDVQ

-238 SEQDN
+238 SDE
-243 HGIYQT
+243 
-249 FSEKNVQVENI
+249 
-260 KSKSN
+260 
-265 TLIVDIF
+265 
-272 GGPGAGKS
+272 
-280 TTALQL
+280 
-286 VAELKKLGYHAD
+286 EL
-298 YVSEVAKELVY
+298 
-309 AKDFEHLDGTLKNQ
+309 
-323 SKILSEQ
+323 
-330 KRRLDI
+330 
-336 MLDNVDVVVT
+336 
-346 DSPLLLYIVYL
+346 
-357 KENAPEYIESVF
+357 
-369 SQYENYNNYN
+369 
-379 VVVERDLSVKF
+379 
-390 EQEGRIHNLE
+390 
-400 ESIKKDDEIIT
+400 
-411 LLDSHNIDYQ
+411 
-421 RFDRNNIAGILDGIV
+421 
-436 SKINDIKINE
+436 
-446 SITADNTETV
+446 
-456 SVANVETGEIAVT
+456 
-469 KEFPIQVSA
+469 PIQVSA

-489 DNVVAHIDSYN
+489 DNVAVHIDSYK

-512 LNFDDLIYLSEKEKQ
+512 LNFDDLIYLSEAEKQ

-669 IDQYNSSGKSF
+669 IDSYNSSGKSF
-680 HEFFEENKDK
+680 YEFFEENKDK
-690 VMATYTDD
+690 VMATYTDSI
-698 MDTPYYSRH
+698 DTPYYSRH
-707 IERHWLSE
+707 IDRHWLSE

-722 LGSDTFGD
+722 LDSDTFGD

-743 YDPSKGSILDNT
+743 YDPTKGSILDKT

-763 RLNLPVETE
+763 RLNLPIKTE

-787 PLILSAYSDLFG
+787 PFILSAYSDLFG
-799 EENIKR
+799 EEHIKK

-811 VEEAEN
+811 VEKAEN

-834 DVYISNFES
+834 DVTVGTFES
-843 YLLESLDNAQ
+843 HLYETLIDARE
-853 GMGYA
+853 MGYD
-858 SVGEAAL
+858 SIGEVAL
-865 KCVELGLIDEK
+865 RCVELGLIDEK
-876 RRENVIYEIYDSAE
+876 KREDVIYGVYHSVA

-899 LLSKEDVKSLTKRHD
+899 LLSKSDVKYLIDRNEPALYESNNIAKSLLKTKEMSR
-914 PEIYEPKKIAD
+914 
-925 SLFEIRG
+925 
-932 MTEKRDK
+932 MRDK
-939 LLAAIKLY
+939 LLVAIKLY
-947 SAKSEYYRN
+947 SAKSENYRN
-956 LGNLEKSKIL
+956 HGDLKESKIL
-966 DDRVTA
+966 DDRVAA
-972 CIKGYDCYSK
+972 CIKGYDYYSK
-982 QIVDIYNSV
+982 QIVDTYNSV
-991 FPFVF
+991 FSYVRPE
-996 HTNGLENVE
+996 NGLVKLE
-1005 TENIPVSI
+1005 TEDIPVSI
-1013 YLNGKQTQF
+1013 NLNGKQTEF
-1022 YEHRTTTDAD
+1022 YEHRITTDKNII
-1032 ALQKASMECFE
+1032 QKAYWQCMDKNHSMY
-1043 QCVGFEPPENY
+1043 VPEDYNP
-1054 YSFDAKTC
+1054 FTKEAC
-1062 DELYT
+1062 DKLYR
-1067 LIGEKPPKRYKGVD
+1067 LIGENPPRRYEGIQTI
-1081 AVKLPFET
+1081 KLPFEIAD
-1089 SKKVD
+1089 KID
-1094 LIIKLIDTELYK
+1094 LTLKLVDTELYK

-1117 EGTNLET
+1117 EGANLET

-1131 RYESSMKVISKIDEI
+1131 KYESSMKVISKIDEI

-1151 ANEADIENLK
+1151 ANEADIKSLK
-1161 DIKPNLVNRVLRH
+1161 DIKPNFVNKVFRH
-1174 SEMKKSRIAKENLMK
+1174 SEIKKREIASANLK
-1189 NKAEIEQAYSELDG
+1189 NNKAELEQAYSELDE

-1212 EKFADCYSK
+1212 EKFADCYTK
-1221 NLTSCKPSIKI
+1221 NLTSYEQSIKVY
-1232 HYPDD
+1232 YPDD

-1252 SQTSKELN
+1252 SRTSKELN
-1260 KLLKNDFNERVEE
+1260 NVLKNGFNERVED
-1273 VNVDFQSIYD
+1273 VNIAFYSIYG
-1283 NKSDMVLERERVS
+1283 NKFDVLERERVS

-1302 MPSEYLHVDKMRQ
+1302 MPLEYLNVDKMIQ
-1315 LESMVVDTKGL
+1315 LENMVIDTKGL
-1326 DYKYVK
+1326 DYKYIK
-1332 VPKDCA
+1332 VPKECLLA
-1338 QEFKK
+1338 FEG
-1343 SCNEQNIDFALSSG
+1343 SCHRQDIDYAMSSG
-1357 KNTDR
+1357 ENTGN
-1362 YYVARYRGVQQKAIT
+1362 YCIARYRSFQEKAVIKT
-1377 KILKTIEYCF
+1377 LKTVERAYS
-1387 IEDTAALAAAAQQNN
+1387 EHTAALAAAAQQNN

>member
-1 MSTMTTKSRLFIDLD
+1 MSTMKTKSRLFIDLD

-42 QPYENMT
+42 QPYEKMT
-49 EGIRLFMEQHK
+49 EGIKLFMEQHK
-60 DVEVFAL
+60 DVEVFTL

-113 GISNTD
+113 GISKSD

-190 SVNGKP
+190 SVNGEP
-196 LNETVRTALK
+196 LNEAVRTALK

-219 SAFDDVQ
+219 SAYDDVL
-226 DLSDVPLAYTTD
+226 DLSDVALAFTTD
-238 SEQDN
+238 S
-243 HGIYQT
+243 
-249 FSEKNVQVENI
+249 
-260 KSKSN
+260 
-265 TLIVDIF
+265 
-272 GGPGAGKS
+272 
-280 TTALQL
+280 
-286 VAELKKLGYHAD
+286 
-298 YVSEVAKELVY
+298 
-309 AKDFEHLDGTLKNQ
+309 
-323 SKILSEQ
+323 
-330 KRRLDI
+330 
-336 MLDNVDVVVT
+336 
-346 DSPLLLYIVYL
+346 
-357 KENAPEYIESVF
+357 
-369 SQYENYNNYN
+369 
-379 VVVERDLSVKF
+379 
-390 EQEGRIHNLE
+390 
-400 ESIKKDDEIIT
+400 DE
-411 LLDSHNIDYQ
+411 D
-421 RFDRNNIAGILDGIV
+421 
-436 SKINDIKINE
+436 
-446 SITADNTETV
+446 
-456 SVANVETGEIAVT
+456 
-469 KEFPIQVSA
+469 FPIQVSA

-547 KAEDKRLSVLFE
+547 KAADKRLSVLFE
-559 KLSEDKPYAELSKAE
+559 KLSKDNTYAELSKAE
-574 KISASD
+574 KISAFE

-590 IASVTFDLDN
+590 IASVRFDLDN
-600 DNVGIYRLRRAVSE
+600 NNVGIYHLRRAVSE

-622 ISEEHSIAEMKQ
+622 ISFGDSIAEMKQ
-634 LVAEAK
+634 LVSEAK

-648 DFLSRLDQRISE
+648 GFRTLLDKRIAE

-690 VMATYTDD
+690 VIATYTDD

-722 LGSDTFGD
+722 LDSDTFGD

-743 YDPSKGSILDNT
+743 YDPTKGSILDKT

-763 RLNLPVETE
+763 RLNLPIETE

-805 AYLKSC
+805 AYLKRC

-817 EIAELRSYE
+817 ELAELRSYE

-1043 QCVGFEPPENY
+1043 KCVSFEPPENY

-1189 NKAEIEQAYSELDG
+1189 NKAELEQAYSELDG
-1203 ISHSMENLR
+1203 ISHSMEYVR
-1212 EKFADCYSK
+1212 EKFADCYSE
-1221 NLTSCKPSIKI
+1221 NLSSCKSSIKI

-1332 VPKDCA
+1332 VPKDCV

-1362 YYVARYRGVQQKAIT
+1362 YYVARYRGVQQKAIK

>member
-1 MSTMTTKSRLFIDLD
+1 MSTMKTKSRLFIDLD

-42 QPYENMT
+42 QPYEKMT
-49 EGIRLFMEQHK
+49 EGIKLFMEQHK
-60 DVEVFAL
+60 DVEVFTL

-113 GISNTD
+113 GIDNTD

-196 LNETVRTALK
+196 LNEAVRTALK

-219 SAFDDVQ
+219 SAYDDVL
-226 DLSDVPLAYTTD
+226 DLSDVALAFTTD
-238 SEQDN
+238 S
-243 HGIYQT
+243 
-249 FSEKNVQVENI
+249 
-260 KSKSN
+260 
-265 TLIVDIF
+265 
-272 GGPGAGKS
+272 
-280 TTALQL
+280 
-286 VAELKKLGYHAD
+286 
-298 YVSEVAKELVY
+298 
-309 AKDFEHLDGTLKNQ
+309 
-323 SKILSEQ
+323 
-330 KRRLDI
+330 
-336 MLDNVDVVVT
+336 
-346 DSPLLLYIVYL
+346 
-357 KENAPEYIESVF
+357 
-369 SQYENYNNYN
+369 
-379 VVVERDLSVKF
+379 
-390 EQEGRIHNLE
+390 
-400 ESIKKDDEIIT
+400 DE
-411 LLDSHNIDYQ
+411 
-421 RFDRNNIAGILDGIV
+421 
-436 SKINDIKINE
+436 
-446 SITADNTETV
+446 
-456 SVANVETGEIAVT
+456 
-469 KEFPIQVSA
+469 EFPIQVSA

-634 LVAEAK
+634 LVSEAK

-648 DFLSRLDQRISE
+648 DFRNLLDKRIAE

-669 IDQYNSSGKSF
+669 IDSYNSSGKSF
-680 HEFFEENKDK
+680 YEFFEENKDK
-690 VMATYTDD
+690 VMATYTDSI
-698 MDTPYYSRH
+698 DTPYYSRH
-707 IERHWLSE
+707 IDRHWLSE

-763 RLNLPVETE
+763 RLNLPIETK
-772 TIGKYLIEDLKPSES
+772 TIGKYLLEDLKPSES
-787 PLILSAYSDLFG
+787 PFILSAYSDLFG
-799 EENIKR
+799 EEHIKK

-834 DVYISNFES
+834 DVTVGTFES
-843 YLLESLDNAQ
+843 HLYETLIDARE
-853 GMGYA
+853 MGYD
-858 SVGEAAL
+858 SIGEVAL
-865 KCVELGLIDEK
+865 RCVELGLIDEK
-876 RRENVIYEIYDSAE
+876 KRKDVIYGVYHSVA

-899 LLSKEDVKSLTKRHD
+899 LLSKSDVKYLIDRNE
-914 PEIYEPKKIAD
+914 PALYESKDIVD
-925 SLFEIRG
+925 SLLKTKE
-932 MTEKRDK
+932 MSKMRDK
-939 LLAAIKLY
+939 LLVAIKLY
-947 SAKSEYYRN
+947 SAKSENYRN
-956 LGNLEKSKIL
+956 HGDLKESKIL
-966 DDRVTA
+966 DDRVAA
-972 CIKGYDCYSK
+972 CIKGYDYYSQ
-982 QIVDIYNSV
+982 QIIDTYNSV
-991 FPFVF
+991 FSYVRPE
-996 HTNGLENVE
+996 NGLVKLE
-1005 TENIPVSI
+1005 TEDIPVSI
-1013 YLNGKQTQF
+1013 NLNGKQTEF
-1022 YEHRTTTDAD
+1022 YEHRITTDKNII
-1032 ALQKASMECFE
+1032 QKAYWECMDK
-1043 QCVGFEPPENY
+1043 CPNMYVPEDYNP
-1054 YSFDAKTC
+1054 FTEEAC
-1062 DELYT
+1062 DELYR
-1067 LIGEKPPKRYKGVD
+1067 LIGENPPQRYEGIQTI
-1081 AVKLPFET
+1081 KLPFEIAD
-1089 SKKVD
+1089 KID
-1094 LIIKLIDTELYK
+1094 LTLKLVDTELYK

-1117 EGTNLET
+1117 EGANLET

-1131 RYESSMKVISKIDEI
+1131 KYESSMKVISKIDEI
-1146 KSKIS
+1146 KSKIN
-1151 ANEADIENLK
+1151 ANEADVESLK
-1161 DIKPNLVNRVLRH
+1161 GIKPNFVNKVFRH
-1174 SEMKKSRIAKENLMK
+1174 SEIKKREIASANLK
-1189 NKAEIEQAYSELDG
+1189 NNKAELEQAYSELDR
-1203 ISHSMENLR
+1203 ISHSMEYVR
-1212 EKFADCYSK
+1212 EKFADYYSE
-1221 NLTSCKPSIKI
+1221 NLSSCKPSIKI
-1232 HYPDD
+1232 HFPDD

-1260 KLLKNDFNERVEE
+1260 NVLKNGFNERVED
-1273 VNVDFQSIYD
+1273 VNIAFYSIYD
-1283 NKSDMVLERERVS
+1283 NKFDLLERERVS

-1302 MPSEYLHVDKMRQ
+1302 MPLEYLNVDKMIQ
-1315 LESMVVDTKGL
+1315 LENMVIDTKGL
-1326 DYKYVK
+1326 DYKYIK
-1332 VPKDCA
+1332 VPKECLLA
-1338 QEFKK
+1338 FEG
-1343 SCNEQNIDFALSSG
+1343 SCHRQDIDYAMSSG
-1357 KNTDR
+1357 ENTGN
-1362 YYVARYRGVQQKAIT
+1362 YCIARYRSLQEKAVIKT
-1377 KILKTIEYCF
+1377 LKTVERAYS
-1387 IEDTAALAAAAQQNN
+1387 EHTAALAAAQQNN

>member
-42 QPYENMT
+42 QPYEKMT
-49 EGIRLFMEQHK
+49 EGIKLFMEQHK
-60 DVEVFAL
+60 DVEVFTL

-113 GISNTD
+113 GISKGD

-148 KGLGA
+148 QGLGA

-219 SAFDDVQ
+219 SAYDDVQ

-243 HGIYQT
+243 LGIYQT

-260 KSKSN
+260 KSKST

-280 TTALQL
+280 TTALQI

-346 DSPLLLYIVYL
+346 DSPLLLNTVYL

-400 ESIKKDDEIIT
+400 ESIKKDGEINT

-421 RFDRNNIAGILDGIV
+421 RFNRNNIAGILDGIV

-547 KAEDKRLSVLFE
+547 KAADKRLSVLFE
-559 KLSEDKPYAELSKAE
+559 KLSKDNTYAELSKAE
-574 KISASD
+574 KISAFE

-600 DNVGIYRLRRAVSE
+600 NNVGIYRLRRAVSE

-634 LVAEAK
+634 LVSEAK

-648 DFLSRLDQRISE
+648 DFRNLLDKRIAE

-690 VMATYTDD
+690 VIATYTDD
-698 MDTPYYSRH
+698 IDTAYYSRH
-707 IERHWLSE
+707 INRHWLSE
-715 KIYIERR
+715 NLYIENRI
-722 LGSDTFGD
+722 GSDTFGNM
-730 RTAKTENIVLVNV
+730 TAKSENIVLVNV

-763 RLNLPVETE
+763 RLNLPIETE

-799 EENIKR
+799 EEAIKR

-811 VEEAEN
+811 IREAEN
-817 EIAELRSYE
+817 ELAELGTYE

-834 DVYISNFES
+834 DVSISNFES

-853 GMGYA
+853 GMGYT
-858 SVGEAAL
+858 SVEEAVL
-865 KCVELGLIDEK
+865 KCIELGLIDEK
-876 RRENVIYEIYDSAE
+876 WRENVIYEIYDSAE
-890 SIKQGYAKG
+890 SLEELDSLTDYIKQKATSSQVALNIIAGGQEKGIHSVMPFAVNHFDGSKTSYTTNLLTEAASVLIPFSTRVFYNPNGVCYGFEKVNKNLIAIDKDEGMNANTMMFGASGSGKSMLEKLTFIQMYLKHPDYRSIFIDPDGEYTHLLEEMGGVQINITPSSKTKINIFDIDLNYVDKDTQQDPISMKIDFMLMVVELAKKSPLTSSETSILNRCIKHLYQPYIKSG
-899 LLSKEDVKSLTKRHD
+899 DEKDKPVFSDLYKMLKGQDEDD
-914 PEIYEPKKIAD
+914 AKKLALDLEFYAD
-925 SLFEIRG
+925 SDYFFDG
-932 MTEKRDK
+932 
-939 LLAAIKLY
+939 
-947 SAKSEYYRN
+947 
-956 LGNLEKSKIL
+956 
-966 DDRVTA
+966 
-972 CIKGYDCYSK
+972 
-982 QIVDIYNSV
+982 
-991 FPFVF
+991 
-996 HTNGLENVE
+996 HTNIDMNNKLIQFNVKNIEKDKTMSLQIILELIWQTVNKNSKNGYRTIFVNDEVQTMLTDYTGQEATRSSKYYEE
-1005 TENIPVSI
+1005 TYRRIRKLGGIPTAIVQNISTFSKSTVG
-1013 YLNGKQTQF
+1013 NAMM
-1022 YEHRTTTDAD
+1022 DN
-1032 ALQKASMECFE
+1032 ASMTILC
-1043 QCVGFEPPENY
+1043 QQG
-1054 YSFDAKTC
+1054 
-1062 DELYT
+1062 
-1067 LIGEKPPKRYKGVD
+1067 
-1081 AVKLPFET
+1081 
-1089 SKKVD
+1089 
-1094 LIIKLIDTELYK
+1094 
-1106 IACIENQKDLL
+1106 
-1117 EGTNLET
+1117 
-1124 AIDSMKE
+1124 
-1131 RYESSMKVISKIDEI
+1131 
-1146 KSKIS
+1146 
-1151 ANEADIENLK
+1151 EADIEVAAARFK
-1161 DIKPNLVNRVLRH
+1161 
-1174 SEMKKSRIAKENLMK
+1174 
-1189 NKAEIEQAYSELDG
+1189 
-1203 ISHSMENLR
+1203 
-1212 EKFADCYSK
+1212 
-1221 NLTSCKPSIKI
+1221 LTP
-1232 HYPDD
+1232 
-1237 EKSYEIYSLSDIEKI
+1237 
-1252 SQTSKELN
+1252 
-1260 KLLKNDFNERVEE
+1260 EE
-1273 VNVDFQSIYD
+1273 
-1283 NKSDMVLERERVS
+1283 
-1296 AYLADK
+1296 
-1302 MPSEYLHVDKMRQ
+1302 
-1315 LESMVVDTKGL
+1315 TKW
-1326 DYKYVK
+1326 V
-1332 VPKDCA
+1332 
-1338 QEFKK
+1338 
-1343 SCNEQNIDFALSSG
+1343 SSG
-1357 KNTDR
+1357 VLGTGIIKVGQKKVMYDMRIPRKVRANSLVYELCATDPS
-1362 YYVARYRGVQQKAIT
+1362 K
-1377 KILKTIEYCF
+1377 
-1387 IEDTAALAAAAQQNN
+1387 
-1402 SMSSAATMM
+1402 

>member
-30 EEMYEKGYFRNL
+30 EQMYEKGYFRNL
-42 QPYENMT
+42 QPYEEMT
-49 EGIRLFMEQHK
+49 EGIKLFMEQHK

-190 SVNGKP
+190 NVNGKP

-219 SAFDDVQ
+219 SAYDDVQ

-238 SEQDN
+238 SDE
-243 HGIYQT
+243 
-249 FSEKNVQVENI
+249 
-260 KSKSN
+260 
-265 TLIVDIF
+265 
-272 GGPGAGKS
+272 
-280 TTALQL
+280 
-286 VAELKKLGYHAD
+286 EL
-298 YVSEVAKELVY
+298 
-309 AKDFEHLDGTLKNQ
+309 
-323 SKILSEQ
+323 
-330 KRRLDI
+330 
-336 MLDNVDVVVT
+336 
-346 DSPLLLYIVYL
+346 
-357 KENAPEYIESVF
+357 
-369 SQYENYNNYN
+369 
-379 VVVERDLSVKF
+379 
-390 EQEGRIHNLE
+390 
-400 ESIKKDDEIIT
+400 
-411 LLDSHNIDYQ
+411 
-421 RFDRNNIAGILDGIV
+421 
-436 SKINDIKINE
+436 
-446 SITADNTETV
+446 
-456 SVANVETGEIAVT
+456 
-469 KEFPIQVSA
+469 PIQVSA

-489 DNVVAHIDSYN
+489 DNVAVHIDSYK

-512 LNFDDLIYLSEKEKQ
+512 LNFDDLIYLSEAEKQ

-680 HEFFEENKDK
+680 YEFFEENKDK
-690 VMATYTDD
+690 VMATYTDSI
-698 MDTPYYSRH
+698 DTPYYSRH
-707 IERHWLSE
+707 INRHWLSE
-715 KIYIERR
+715 NFYIENRV
-722 LGSDTFGD
+722 GSDTFGSE
-730 RTAKTENIVLVNV
+730 TAKSESTVLVNV
-743 YDPSKGSILDNT
+743 YDPSKGSISNKK

-763 RLNLPVETE
+763 RLNLPVETK
-772 TIGKYLIEDLKPSES
+772 TIGKHLLEDLKPSES
-787 PLILSAYSDLFG
+787 PFILSAYSDLFG
-799 EENIKR
+799 EEHIKK

-834 DVYISNFES
+834 DVTVGTFES
-843 YLLESLDNAQ
+843 HLYETLIDARE
-853 GMGYA
+853 MGYD
-858 SVGEAAL
+858 SIGEVAL
-865 KCVELGLIDEK
+865 KCFELGLIDEK
-876 RRENVIYEIYDSAE
+876 KRKDVIYGVYHSVA

-899 LLSKEDVKSLTKRHD
+899 LLSKSDVKYLIDRNE
-914 PEIYEPKKIAD
+914 PALYESKDIVD
-925 SLFEIRG
+925 SLLKTKE
-932 MTEKRDK
+932 MSKMRDK
-939 LLAAIKLY
+939 LLVAIKLY
-947 SAKSEYYRN
+947 SAKSENYRN
-956 LGNLEKSKIL
+956 HGDLKESKIL
-966 DDRVTA
+966 DDRVAA
-972 CIKGYDCYSK
+972 CIKGYDYYSQ
-982 QIVDIYNSV
+982 QIIDTYNSV
-991 FPFVF
+991 FLYVRPE
-996 HTNGLENVE
+996 NGLVKLE
-1005 TENIPVSI
+1005 TEDIPVSI
-1013 YLNGKQTQF
+1013 NLNGKQTEF
-1022 YEHRTTTDAD
+1022 YEHRITTDKNTI
-1032 ALQKASMECFE
+1032 QKAYWECMDK
-1043 QCVGFEPPENY
+1043 CPNMYVPEDYNP
-1054 YSFDAKTC
+1054 FTEEAC
-1062 DELYT
+1062 DELCR
-1067 LIGEKPPKRYKGVD
+1067 LIGENPPQRYEGIQTI
-1081 AVKLPFET
+1081 KLPFEIAD
-1089 SKKVD
+1089 KID
-1094 LIIKLIDTELYK
+1094 LTLKLVDTELYK

-1117 EGTNLET
+1117 EGANLET

-1131 RYESSMKVISKIDEI
+1131 KYESSMKVISKIDEI
-1146 KSKIS
+1146 KSKIN
-1151 ANEADIENLK
+1151 ANEADVESLK
-1161 DIKPNLVNRVLRH
+1161 GIKPNFVNKVFRH
-1174 SEMKKSRIAKENLMK
+1174 SEIKKREIASANLK
-1189 NKAEIEQAYSELDG
+1189 NNKAELEQAYSELDR
-1203 ISHSMENLR
+1203 ISHSMEYVR
-1212 EKFADCYSK
+1212 EKFADYYSE
-1221 NLTSCKPSIKI
+1221 NLSSCKPSIKI
-1232 HYPDD
+1232 HFPND

-1260 KLLKNDFNERVEE
+1260 NVLKNGFNERVED
-1273 VNVDFQSIYD
+1273 VNIAFYSIYD
-1283 NKSDMVLERERVS
+1283 NKFDLLERERVS
-1296 AYLADK
+1296 AYLAYK
-1302 MPSEYLHVDKMRQ
+1302 MPLEYLNVDKMIQ
-1315 LESMVVDTKGL
+1315 LENMVIDTKGL
-1326 DYKYVK
+1326 DYKYIK
-1332 VPKDCA
+1332 VPKECLLA
-1338 QEFKK
+1338 FEG
-1343 SCNEQNIDFALSSG
+1343 SCHRQDIDYAMSSG
-1357 KNTDR
+1357 ENTGN
-1362 YYVARYRGVQQKAIT
+1362 YCIARYRSLQEKAVIKT
-1377 KILKTIEYCF
+1377 LKTVERAYS
-1387 IEDTAALAAAAQQNN
+1387 EHTAALAAAQQNN

>member
-49 EGIRLFMEQHK
+49 EGIKLFMEQHK

-113 GISNTD
+113 GISKGD

-238 SEQDN
+238 SDE
-243 HGIYQT
+243 
-249 FSEKNVQVENI
+249 
-260 KSKSN
+260 
-265 TLIVDIF
+265 
-272 GGPGAGKS
+272 
-280 TTALQL
+280 
-286 VAELKKLGYHAD
+286 EL
-298 YVSEVAKELVY
+298 
-309 AKDFEHLDGTLKNQ
+309 
-323 SKILSEQ
+323 
-330 KRRLDI
+330 
-336 MLDNVDVVVT
+336 
-346 DSPLLLYIVYL
+346 
-357 KENAPEYIESVF
+357 
-369 SQYENYNNYN
+369 
-379 VVVERDLSVKF
+379 
-390 EQEGRIHNLE
+390 
-400 ESIKKDDEIIT
+400 
-411 LLDSHNIDYQ
+411 
-421 RFDRNNIAGILDGIV
+421 
-436 SKINDIKINE
+436 
-446 SITADNTETV
+446 
-456 SVANVETGEIAVT
+456 
-469 KEFPIQVSA
+469 PIQVSA

-484 IVTEY
+484 LVTEY
-489 DNVVAHIDSYN
+489 DNVAVHIDSYE

-512 LNFDDLIYLSEKEKQ
+512 LNFDDLIYLSEAEKQ

-648 DFLSRLDQRISE
+648 DFRNLLDKRIAE

-690 VMATYTDD
+690 VMATYTDSI
-698 MDTPYYSRH
+698 DTPYYSRH
-707 IERHWLSE
+707 INRHWLSE
-715 KIYIERR
+715 NFYIENRM
-722 LGSDTFGD
+722 GSDTFGSE
-730 RTAKTENIVLVNV
+730 TAKSESTVLVNV
-743 YDPSKGSILDNT
+743 YDPSKGSISNKK

-763 RLNLPVETE
+763 RLNLPVETK
-772 TIGKYLIEDLKPSES
+772 TIGKYLLEDLKPSES
-787 PLILSAYSDLFG
+787 PFILSAYSDLFG
-799 EENIKR
+799 EEHIKK

-834 DVYISNFES
+834 DVSVGTFES
-843 YLLESLDNAQ
+843 HLYETLIDARK
-853 GMGYA
+853 MGYD
-858 SVGEAAL
+858 SIGEVAL
-865 KCVELGLIDEK
+865 RCVELGLIDEK
-876 RRENVIYEIYDSAE
+876 KRKDVIYGVYHSVA

-899 LLSKEDVKSLTKRHD
+899 LLSKSDVKYLIDRNEPSL
-914 PEIYEPKKIAD
+914 YESNNIAK
-925 SLFEIRG
+925 SLLKAKEMSR
-932 MTEKRDK
+932 MRDK
-939 LLAAIKLY
+939 LSVAIKLY
-947 SAKSEYYRN
+947 SAKSENYRN
-956 LGNLEKSKIL
+956 HGDLKESKIL
-966 DDRVTA
+966 DDRVAA
-972 CIKGYDCYSK
+972 CIKGYDYYSK
-982 QIVDIYNSV
+982 QIVDTYNSV
-991 FPFVF
+991 FSYVRPE
-996 HTNGLENVE
+996 NGLVKLE
-1005 TENIPVSI
+1005 TEDIPVSI
-1013 YLNGKQTQF
+1013 NLNGKQTEF
-1022 YEHRTTTDAD
+1022 YEHRITTDKNII
-1032 ALQKASMECFE
+1032 QKAYWQCMDKNHSMY
-1043 QCVGFEPPENY
+1043 VPEDY
-1054 YSFDAKTC
+1054 APFTKEAC
-1062 DELYT
+1062 DKLYR
-1067 LIGEKPPKRYKGVD
+1067 LIGEEPPKRYEGIQ
-1081 AVKLPFET
+1081 AVKLPFEIAD
-1089 SKKVD
+1089 KID
-1094 LIIKLIDTELYK
+1094 LTLKLVDTELYK

-1117 EGTNLET
+1117 EGANLET

-1131 RYESSMKVISKIDEI
+1131 KYESSMKVISKIDEI

-1151 ANEADIENLK
+1151 ANEADIKSLK
-1161 DIKPNLVNRVLRH
+1161 DIKPNLVNKVFRH
-1174 SEMKKSRIAKENLMK
+1174 SEIKKREIASANLK
-1189 NKAEIEQAYSELDG
+1189 NNKAELEQAYSELDE

-1212 EKFADCYSK
+1212 EKFADYYSE
-1221 NLTSCKPSIKI
+1221 NLSSCKPSIKI
-1232 HYPDD
+1232 HFPDD

-1260 KLLKNDFNERVEE
+1260 NVLKNGFNERVED
-1273 VNVDFQSIYD
+1273 VNITFYSIYD
-1283 NKSDMVLERERVS
+1283 NKFDLLERERVS
-1296 AYLADK
+1296 AYLAYK
-1302 MPSEYLHVDKMRQ
+1302 MPLEYLNVDKMIQ
-1315 LESMVVDTKGL
+1315 LENMVIDTKGL
-1326 DYKYVK
+1326 DYKYIK
-1332 VPKDCA
+1332 VPKECLLA
-1338 QEFKK
+1338 FEG
-1343 SCNEQNIDFALSSG
+1343 SCHRQDIDYAMSSG
-1357 KNTDR
+1357 ENTGN
-1362 YYVARYRGVQQKAIT
+1362 YCIARYRSFQEKAVIKT
-1377 KILKTIEYCF
+1377 LKTVERAYS
-1387 IEDTAALAAAAQQNN
+1387 EHTAALAAAAQQNN

>member
-30 EEMYEKGYFRNL
+30 EQMYEKGYFRNL
-42 QPYENMT
+42 QPYEEMT
-49 EGIRLFMEQHK
+49 EGIKLFMEQHK
-60 DVEVFAL
+60 DVEVFTL

-164 VLKNDIEPQDI
+164 VLKNDIEPQEI

-190 SVNGKP
+190 SVNGEP
-196 LNETVRTALK
+196 LNEAVRTALK

-219 SAFDDVQ
+219 SAYDDVL
-226 DLSDVPLAYTTD
+226 DLSDVALAYTTD
-238 SEQDN
+238 SDE
-243 HGIYQT
+243 
-249 FSEKNVQVENI
+249 
-260 KSKSN
+260 
-265 TLIVDIF
+265 
-272 GGPGAGKS
+272 
-280 TTALQL
+280 
-286 VAELKKLGYHAD
+286 
-298 YVSEVAKELVY
+298 
-309 AKDFEHLDGTLKNQ
+309 
-323 SKILSEQ
+323 
-330 KRRLDI
+330 
-336 MLDNVDVVVT
+336 
-346 DSPLLLYIVYL
+346 
-357 KENAPEYIESVF
+357 EY
-369 SQYENYNNYN
+369 
-379 VVVERDLSVKF
+379 
-390 EQEGRIHNLE
+390 
-400 ESIKKDDEIIT
+400 
-411 LLDSHNIDYQ
+411 
-421 RFDRNNIAGILDGIV
+421 
-436 SKINDIKINE
+436 
-446 SITADNTETV
+446 
-456 SVANVETGEIAVT
+456 
-469 KEFPIQVSA
+469 PIQVSA

-505 NELCFEN
+505 NELCFES

-634 LVAEAK
+634 LVSEAK

-648 DFLSRLDQRISE
+648 DFRNLLDKRIAE

-669 IDQYNSSGKSF
+669 IDSYNSSGKSF
-680 HEFFEENKDK
+680 YEFFEENKDK
-690 VMATYTDD
+690 VMATYTDSI
-698 MDTPYYSRH
+698 DTPYYSRH
-707 IERHWLSE
+707 IDRHWLSE

-763 RLNLPVETE
+763 RLNLPIETK
-772 TIGKYLIEDLKPSES
+772 TIGKYLLEDLKPSES
-787 PLILSAYSDLFG
+787 PFILSAYSDLFG
-799 EENIKR
+799 EEHIKK

-834 DVYISNFES
+834 DVTVGTFES
-843 YLLESLDNAQ
+843 HLYETLIDARE
-853 GMGYA
+853 MGYD
-858 SVGEAAL
+858 SIGEVAL
-865 KCVELGLIDEK
+865 RCVELGLIDEK
-876 RRENVIYEIYDSAE
+876 KRKDVIYGVYHSVA

-899 LLSKEDVKSLTKRHD
+899 LLSKSDVKYLIDRNE
-914 PEIYEPKKIAD
+914 PALYESKDIVD
-925 SLFEIRG
+925 SLLKTKE
-932 MTEKRDK
+932 MSKMRDK
-939 LLAAIKLY
+939 LLVAIKLY
-947 SAKSEYYRN
+947 SAKSENYRN
-956 LGNLEKSKIL
+956 HGDLKESKIL
-966 DDRVTA
+966 DDRVAA
-972 CIKGYDCYSK
+972 CIKGYDYYSQ
-982 QIVDIYNSV
+982 QIIDTYNSV
-991 FPFVF
+991 FSYVRPE
-996 HTNGLENVE
+996 NGLVKLE
-1005 TENIPVSI
+1005 TEDIPVSI
-1013 YLNGKQTQF
+1013 NLNGKQTEF
-1022 YEHRTTTDAD
+1022 YEHRITAD
-1032 ALQKASMECFE
+1032 KNIIQKAYWECMDK
-1043 QCVGFEPPENY
+1043 CPNMYVPEDYNP
-1054 YSFDAKTC
+1054 FTEEAC
-1062 DELYT
+1062 DELYR
-1067 LIGEKPPKRYKGVD
+1067 LIGENPPQRYEGIQTI
-1081 AVKLPFET
+1081 KLPFEIAD
-1089 SKKVD
+1089 KID
-1094 LIIKLIDTELYK
+1094 LTLKLVDTELYK

-1117 EGTNLET
+1117 EGANLET

-1131 RYESSMKVISKIDEI
+1131 KYESSMKVISKIDEI
-1146 KSKIS
+1146 KSKIN
-1151 ANEADIENLK
+1151 ANEADVESLK
-1161 DIKPNLVNRVLRH
+1161 GIKPNFVNKVFRH
-1174 SEMKKSRIAKENLMK
+1174 SEIKKREIASANLK
-1189 NKAEIEQAYSELDG
+1189 NNKAELEQAYSELDR
-1203 ISHSMENLR
+1203 ISHSMEYVR
-1212 EKFADCYSK
+1212 EKFADYYSE
-1221 NLTSCKPSIKI
+1221 NLSSCKPSIKI
-1232 HYPDD
+1232 HFPDD

-1260 KLLKNDFNERVEE
+1260 NVLKNGFNERVED
-1273 VNVDFQSIYD
+1273 VNIAFYSIYD
-1283 NKSDMVLERERVS
+1283 NKFDLLERERVS

-1302 MPSEYLHVDKMRQ
+1302 MPLEYLNVDKMIQ
-1315 LESMVVDTKGL
+1315 LENMVIDTKGL
-1326 DYKYVK
+1326 DYKYIK
-1332 VPKDCA
+1332 VPKECLLA
-1338 QEFKK
+1338 FEG
-1343 SCNEQNIDFALSSG
+1343 SCHRQDIDYAMSSG
-1357 KNTDR
+1357 ENTGN
-1362 YYVARYRGVQQKAIT
+1362 YCIARYRSLQEKAVIKT
-1377 KILKTIEYCF
+1377 LKTVERAYS
-1387 IEDTAALAAAAQQNN
+1387 EHTAALAAAAQQNN